1 MSGMSMSGPSARL
14 QGAPVVAMTATIL
27 DAGSVRADGPDE
39 TSSATFYEPLHVPL
53 VNVDVLV
60 GEDEEDRGK

>member
-1 MSGMSMSGPSARL
+1 M
-14 QGAPVVAMTATIL
+14 VAMTATIL
-27 DAGSVRADGPDE
+27 DAGSARADGPDE

>member
-1 MSGMSMSGPSARL
+1 MASPSARL
-14 QGAPVVAMTATIL
+14 QGAPVVVMTATIL
-27 DAGSVRADGPDE
+27 DAGSARANGPDD
-39 TSSATFYEPLHVPL
+39 TPSSTFYEPPHVPL